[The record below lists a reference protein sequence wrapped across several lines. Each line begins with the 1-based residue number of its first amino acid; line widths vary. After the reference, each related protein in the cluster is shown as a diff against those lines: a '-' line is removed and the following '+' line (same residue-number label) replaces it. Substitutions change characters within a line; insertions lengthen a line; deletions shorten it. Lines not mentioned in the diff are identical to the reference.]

1 MSFKRI
7 ITLGVALIAATL
19 FVVGC
24 SMPATDDGA
33 TRAANYTQCWT
44 NGQGTASCQR
54 NGETYTAQWSNI
66 GDIVAGIGY
75 NPCNNANLSWSGSC
89 SGCAYWGVY
98 GWNQNPL
105 VEYYIGRGGGSSAGS
120 YSTSKGSF
128 TLQSYNCNGP
138 NITGNGAFQQYNC
151 SGSGSSPVNLN
162 EHFNGWRNLG
172 KSIGGQ
178 NYCMMAAEAW
188 NGAS

>member
-1 MSFKRI
+1 MLFMKRI
-7 ITLGVALIAATL
+7 TIMFLVVLAIGLLGSCLPPSADNGAAK
-19 FVVGC
+19 
-24 SMPATDDGA
+24 
-33 TRAANYTQCWT
+33 AANYVQCWT
-44 NGQGTASCQR
+44 NGQGSASCSR

-128 TLQSYNCNGP
+128 TLQ
-138 NITGNGAFQQYNC
+138 
-151 SGSGSSPVNLN
+151 
-162 EHFNGWRNLG
+162 
-172 KSIGGQ
+172 
-178 NYCMMAAEAW
+178 
-188 NGAS
+188 